1 MEVCRKV
8 LPREHGI
15 EVTLAESIARTLYA
29 RIDCTHIREAKR
41 VASLVESEDEVEELI
56 TAMS

>member
-1 MEVCRKV
+1 M